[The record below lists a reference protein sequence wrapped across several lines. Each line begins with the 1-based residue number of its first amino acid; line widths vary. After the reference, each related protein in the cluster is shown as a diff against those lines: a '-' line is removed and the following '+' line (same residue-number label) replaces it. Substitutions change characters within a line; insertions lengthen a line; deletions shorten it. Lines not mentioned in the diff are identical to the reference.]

1 MGYKYVF
8 TGGKEVR
15 QLESLIPITGE
26 FDVIVAGGGTAGVVA
41 AVSAA
46 RLGAKTLLLER
57 NGYLGGLTT
66 GGLMGV
72 MWGTSDGLS
81 GIGREIFQRLLEID
95 GAQEGSV
102 VPFDTEAMKQV
113 LCELVRDAN
122 VQLLLYVMVVDV
134 IRESNLI
141 RGVIIEGKAGREA
154 LLSKVIIEATGD
166 GDVAA
171 FAGVPFHKGRKD
183 SKMRPVTL
191 IFRVGNIDLEKLIEY
206 AKSHPDQ
213 FMADTHV
220 NIIDPANQ
228 FLRLA
233 GFYDLVKQSCERG
246 ELPPHIHYLRVEN
259 VWFKKK
265 MALINT
271 TRTYDIDG
279 TDPWELSK
287 AQMDLMSQIN
297 KIETFIKKNV
307 PGFSNAFIIDTASL
321 IGVRET
327 RHILGKYLLQ
337 EEEILKDKFF
347 EDAIYHNTTY
357 LPLGK
362 EMHTP
367 DGIEG
372 SEADKANRIEKWTRH
387 SHSVPFGCLVAR
399 DLRNFL
405 IAGRCIS
412 ATHEAD
418 RWTRHIPVCY
428 GTGQAVG
435 TAAALSVKSNTP
447 VDELPIN
454 KIQESLTK
462 QKVRIR

>member
-1 MGYKYVF
+1 M
-8 TGGKEVR
+8 
-15 QLESLIPITGE
+15 
-26 FDVIVAGGGTAGVVA
+26 
-41 AVSAA
+41 
-46 RLGAKTLLLER
+46 LLLLVVEQLALSRQYLLPVWER
-57 NGYLGGLTT
+57 RHFCLSALGISGGLTT

-102 VPFDTEAMKQV
+102 VPFDTEAMKRV

-171 FAGVPFHKGRKD
+171 FAGVPFHKGRQD

-271 TRTYDIDG
+271 TRVYDIDG

-297 KIETFIKKNV
+297 KIESFIKKNV

-372 SEADKANRIEKWTRH
+372 SEADNANRIEKWTRH